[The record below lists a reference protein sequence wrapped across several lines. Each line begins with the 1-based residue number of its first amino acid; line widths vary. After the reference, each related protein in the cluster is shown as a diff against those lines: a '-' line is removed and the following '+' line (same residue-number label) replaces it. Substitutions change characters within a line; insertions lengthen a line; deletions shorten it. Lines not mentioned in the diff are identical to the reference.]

1 MDEKAIKRF
10 AMREARELGIKEGM
24 KEGKK
29 EGIKKRNT
37 EYDKNIEKE
46 GSHENSIQKMGKTR
60 IRSESFLYRQSRR
73 NERKMEKVFWK

>member
-29 EGIKKRNT
+29 EGIQNMIK
-37 EYDKNIEKE
+37 I
-46 GSHENSIQKMGKTR
+46 
-60 IRSESFLYRQSRR
+60 
-73 NERKMEKVFWK
+73 